1 MDMIT
6 KDIIVNDT
14 KYKVTLTDQVISQ
27 ADNLKSL
34 YASMVDADPENF
46 EQLSSQTSAVINEIA
61 TAVEP
66 EVSDGHLDG
75 VIQEVFKAVEEKK
88 SEVDKQIKEKDSKIS
103 KKRKK

>member
-14 KYKVTLTDQVISQ
+14 KYKVTLTDQVLSQ

-34 YASMVDADPENF
+34 YASMADADPENF
-46 EQLSSQTSAVINEIA
+46 EQLSSQTSSVINEIA

-75 VIQEVFKAVEEKK
+75 CLLYTSDAADE
-88 SEVDKQIKEKDSKIS
+88 
-103 KKRKK
+103 

>member
-14 KYKVTLTDQVISQ
+14 KYKVTLTDQVIGQ

-34 YASMVDADPENF
+34 YASMADADPENF